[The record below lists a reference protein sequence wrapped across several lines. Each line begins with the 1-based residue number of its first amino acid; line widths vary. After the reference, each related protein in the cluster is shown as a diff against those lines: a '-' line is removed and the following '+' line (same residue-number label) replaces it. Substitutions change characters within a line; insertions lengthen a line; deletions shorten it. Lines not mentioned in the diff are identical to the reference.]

1 MQNKAIFEMQTK
13 PIMKAKDLKPGMK
26 YKYENIIVEVTAIDK
41 LTDKAITYR
50 TKRIS
55 PDYYDGNFFNRK
67 SLNTEVS
74 IINQ

>member
-1 MQNKAIFEMQTK
+1 
-13 PIMKAKDLKPGMK
+13 MKAKDLKPGMR
-26 YKYENIIVEVTAIDK
+26 YRYDNIIVEVTAIQK
-41 LTDKAITYR
+41 ITDKAITYT

-67 SLNTEVS
+67 SLNTEVT

>member
-1 MQNKAIFEMQTK
+1 
-13 PIMKAKDLKPGMK
+13 MKAKDLKRGMR
-26 YKYENIIVEVTAIDK
+26 YKIDNIIVEITEIQK
-41 LTDKAITYR
+41 ISDKAITYT

-67 SLNTEVS
+67 SLNTEVP